1 LGLFTPT
8 CLAWKATGGNIDPDG
23 TFVTGDKNSNITVSA
38 IVGTISDS
46 ASVTG
51 VEPPKLTSL
60 VVSTQQVEMKQNQL
74 QCFTFRDKDYPTNDD
89 ALNLND
95 EADLSIISALDIQ
108 DIDAFWNDG
117 YRLDTNYPLDGYS
130 SDLKYV
136 SYCRQLY
143 C

>member
-1 LGLFTPT
+1 M
-8 CLAWKATGGNIDPDG
+8 
-23 TFVTGDKNSNITVSA
+23 
-38 IVGTISDS
+38 GTISDS

-95 EADLSIISALDIQ
+95 EADLSIISSLDIQ

-117 YRLDTNYPLDGYS
+117 YRLDTNYALDGYS